1 MGLGG
6 RGLHG
11 GTAVGGVLVLGEP
24 LSLWGG
30 TDAATGVITD
40 ERHPEFGE
48 RLGGRVV
55 VMPGSRGS
63 SSSASVLAEM
73 LRAGVGPAAL
83 VVLRADPIL
92 VIGAMVAEE
101 LYGLGIPI
109 VEVSAADLAV
119 LSRWS
124 RVTITVSEG
133 ECELTG
139 ESELER
145 LFFTDEADG
154 WVRQRLLGEFE
165 RRRDGRADFTFTM
178 VDVVMDFDAQTA
190 TLSGILA
197 EDGEVVLP
205 LAEFRERL
213 MKEAG

>member
-6 RGLHG
+6 RCLHA

-30 TDAATGVITD
+30 ADAATGVITD
-40 ERHPEFGE
+40 ERHPQCGE

-92 VIGAMVAEE
+92 VIGTMVAEE
-101 LYGLGIPI
+101 LYGRGIPI
-109 VEVSAADLAV
+109 VEVAAADLAV
-119 LSRWS
+119 LSGWERA
-124 RVTITVSEG
+124 TITASDGYCDLAE
-133 ECELTG
+133 
-139 ESELER
+139 ESELEHR
-145 LFFTDEADG
+145 FFTEELDEG
-154 WVRQRLLGEFE
+154 VRRLLLGEFE
-165 RRRDGRADFTFTM
+165 RRRVGRAQFTFNV
-178 VDVVMDFDAQTA
+178 VDVLMDFDAQTV
-190 TLSGILA
+190 TLAGILVS
-197 EDGEVVLP
+197 EGEVVLP
-205 LAEFRERL
+205 LAGFRERL
-213 MKEAG
+213 VMEVG